1 LDLKEFILK
10 PIRIV
15 DRPCGTGKTS
25 DLLTSFKPHEKYI
38 VIVPYLTEVDRVVS
52 DAVCDFYAPQVDEE
66 SSTKRQSLLE
76 LAIEGKNIATT
87 HKMFESLVSVCRQGY
102 LDDYNLIIDEVPET
116 IKVAY
121 TLSKASINEIYLDGG
136 YLDVDSTGLVK
147 LTPKWELKQ
156 EEFKDTLSSKLM
168 AQASTGCLYLSE
180 NQFFLWCMPI
190 ELLTSCFS
198 TTILTYKSGGS
209 VLCKYLDKEGI
220 PYVVDYSSV
229 ADEEFK
235 AKARELISIE
245 DLPNAI
251 SGLKWSFNKQS
262 ELKLSQCKRVQT
274 ALKNLRAR
282 QLLGIEPNDIM
293 LTCSKDLWNDEPR
306 GRGIKVGSRLYQANW
321 IANTTRGTNA
331 FSHCSHAIYLYDQ
344 HLNPAIVRW
353 LNVENRGAFDNDYA
367 LSEFIQWL
375 YRSRVRKGEPVT
387 VFFASSRMR
396 SLVENWLYSDA

>member
-1 LDLKEFILK
+1 MK

-66 SSTKRQSLLE
+66 SPTKRQSLLE

-87 HKMFESLVSVCRQGY
+87 HKMFESLVSICRQGY

-121 TLSKASINEIYLDGG
+121 TLSKASINDIYLNGG
-136 YLDVDSTGLVK
+136 YLDVDSKGLVK
-147 LTPKWELKQ
+147 LTPKWEQKQ

-198 TTILTYKSGGS
+198 TTILTYKSGGQN
-209 VLCKYLDKEGI
+209 
-220 PYVVDYSSV
+220 P
-229 ADEEFK
+229 
-235 AKARELISIE
+235 
-245 DLPNAI
+245 
-251 SGLKWSFNKQS
+251 
-262 ELKLSQCKRVQT
+262 T

-282 QLLGIEPNDIM
+282 QLVGIEPNDIM
-293 LTCSKDLWNDEPR
+293 LTCSKDLWTDEPR

-331 FSHCSHAIYLYDQ
+331 YAHCSHALYLYDQ

-353 LNVENRGAFDNDYA
+353 LNVEN
-367 LSEFIQWL
+367 
-375 YRSRVRKGEPVT
+375 KGLAT
-387 VFFASSRMR
+387 Y
-396 SLVENWLYSDA
+396 LV